1 MVKIRLTRGGA
12 RKHAY
17 YRVIAID
24 ERTRRDGRALEVLGA
39 YDPMVKPAA
48 ITLNTER
55 IEHWVARGAQLSK
68 AVQALFKRARKQAQ
82 APDQAAQKR
91 RAKTTKAKRKKEEA
105 VLARAQEA
113 APAAEADADAEAA
126 KAKAE
131 AAPAAEAKAE
141 TEAKAESKAKAE
153 TDAEAAK
160 AASGSDAD
168 AASGEAAE
176 KESSG

>member
-24 ERTRRDGRALEVLGA
+24 ERARRDGRALEVLGA
-39 YDPMVKPAA
+39 YDPMVKPAS

-55 IEHWVARGAQLSK
+55 IEHWVGRGAQLSK

-82 APDQAAQKR
+82 APPEQAAQKR
-91 RAKTTKAKRKKEEA
+91 RAKTTRAKRKKEEA
-105 VLARAQEA
+105 AQ
-113 APAAEADADAEAA
+113 ADAQAA
-126 KAKAE
+126 AQ
-131 AAPAAEAKAE
+131 AAEAKAE
-141 TEAKAESKAKAE
+141 APAA
-153 TDAEAAK
+153 AEAEADAK
-160 AASGSDAD
+160 AADAD
-168 AASGEAAE
+168 AKAGKADAGKSDAAEEAGE